1 MSVVHRPDAFAQCR
15 AESSSAISAVVG
27 QVRAVRALQYADS
40 HAGEGCPSG
49 WRPNSKTIKANPT
62 GSKEYFAEWAVA
74 AK

>member
-1 MSVVHRPDAFAQCR
+1 VPHRVVGDFGG
-15 AESSSAISAVVG
+15 VG
-27 QVRAVRALQYADS
+27 QVRAVKALQYADS